1 MSTRFAIVQRS
12 NALVAEDLPLPELT
26 KSQVLVKIAN
36 SSLNPTDVQSFDGH
50 AFGDGAVL
58 GCDFVG
64 VVEKVGS
71 GVTRY
76 KIGDKIAALI
86 WGGKIEGLGAYSY
99 MFLAYCTSVLILVA
113 TSTYCVAEEAV
124 SFKVPSGLDFASAST
139 VPLAGNTAW
148 LALFSKDS
156 LNIPKIN
163 SSETSLL
170 VWGGSCKSSID
181 IPSSTVGAYTI
192 QIAKKHGFN
201 VVTTCS
207 PHNFDVVKKHGATY
221 VFDYNDPKVVENI
234 AKVVPDLAY
243 GFDCIGNSTSST
255 LSGQA
260 MGSKEGSVICTVRPG
275 KADTE
280 NVPSNVKVTD
290 VLVFTAF
297 LKPHVYK
304 KVYKWDV
311 IVPDLPIDLA
321 THPEDHALS
330 KEMYEK
336 IPEWIQD
343 GSLVPQKP
351 RDMGKLTVDSL
362 KEAMELNR
370 QGKVSNEELCFQVAS
385 F

>member
-36 SSLNPTDVQSFDGH
+36 SSLNPTDVQSFDGD

-58 GCDFVG
+58 GCDFAG
-64 VVEKVGS
+64 VVEKIGS
-71 GVTRY
+71 EVTRY

-86 WGGKIEGLGAYSY
+86 WGGETAHPCLELPILTILRRNRGTWCLLVYVLGLLYFCPDTDCYQYLLRGRRSSLIQGTIWLGFRISIYCS
-99 MFLAYCTSVLILVA
+99 FSSKHGLACS
-113 TSTYCVAEEAV
+113 
-124 SFKVPSGLDFASAST
+124 
-139 VPLAGNTAW
+139 
-148 LALFSKDS
+148 FSKDS
-156 LNIPKIN
+156 LNIPKTN

-170 VWGGSCKSSID
+170 VWGGS
-181 IPSSTVGAYTI
+181 STIGAYTI

-201 VVTTCS
+201 VVTTCT

-221 VFDYNDPKVVENI
+221 IFDYNDPKVVENI

-275 KADTE
+275 KANTE
-280 NVPSNVKVTD
+280 NDPSNVKVTD

-304 KVYKWDV
+304 KVYKWD
-311 IVPDLPIDLA
+311 

-343 GSLVPQKP
+343 ESLVPQKP
-351 RDMGKLTVDSL
+351 RDMGKLCVDSL

-370 QGKVSNEELCFQVAS
+370 QGKVSNEKLCFQVAS

>member
-12 NALVAEDLPLPELT
+12 NALAAEDLPLPELT

-36 SSLNPTDVQSFDGH
+36 SSLNPTDVQSFDGD

-58 GCDFVG
+58 GCDFAG

-71 GVTRY
+71 EVTRY
-76 KIGDKIAALI
+76 KVGDKIAALI
-86 WGGKIEGLGAYSY
+86 WGGEIEGLGAY
-99 MFLAYCTSVLILVA
+99 
-113 TSTYCVAEEAV
+113 STYCVAEEAV
-124 SFKVPSGLDFASAST
+124 SFKVPSGLDFTSAST
-139 VPLAGNTAW
+139 VPLAANTAW

-156 LNIPKIN
+156 LNIPKTN

-170 VWGGSCKSSID
+170 VWGG
-181 IPSSTVGAYTI
+181 SSTVGAYTI

-221 VFDYNDPKVVENI
+221 VFDYNDPKVAENI
-234 AKVVPDLAY
+234 AKAVPDLAY

-275 KADTE
+275 KANTE

-297 LKPHVYK
+297 LKPHVYET
-304 KVYKWDV
+304 VYKWD
-311 IVPDLPIDLA
+311 

-336 IPEWIQD
+336 IPEWTQD

-351 RDMGKLTVDSL
+351 RDMGKLSVDSL

-370 QGKVSNEELCFQVAS
+370 QGKVSNEKLCFQVAS